1 MAAATRKRQRSAAA
15 ARPPRALFAT
25 ALVTLAGW
33 CSASSTKTDWAN
45 GVTPE
50 WRHPAERRV
59 SSNDANELIKLA
71 KADAIATS
79 LPSPRER
86 PPPQPPLQ
94 HVSFK
99 PAAPP
104 LLRPPRAHQ
113 QHSMLYLDVFIDG
126 HAVRAFVDTGAQVT
140 VMSAPC
146 AARCGLLGQLDKRYA
161 GRAVGVGSAR
171 ILGRIPDAHLRVANT
186 YLSCAITVIEHAE
199 MDLLLGLDML
209 RKYECDIS
217 LQRNSVRFSLPGR
230 RPLEVAFLTRIEDDD
245 GGGGGS

>member
-171 ILGRIPDAHLRVANT
+171 ILGRIPDAHLSLHGCSARAQGGQHVPVVCDHRHRARRDGPAAGPRHAAQVRVRHQPA
-186 YLSCAITVIEHAE
+186 AQQRA
-199 MDLLLGLDML
+199 
-209 RKYECDIS
+209 
-217 LQRNSVRFSLPGR
+217 LQPAGT
-230 RPLEVAFLTRIEDDD
+230 AAA
-245 GGGGGS
+245 